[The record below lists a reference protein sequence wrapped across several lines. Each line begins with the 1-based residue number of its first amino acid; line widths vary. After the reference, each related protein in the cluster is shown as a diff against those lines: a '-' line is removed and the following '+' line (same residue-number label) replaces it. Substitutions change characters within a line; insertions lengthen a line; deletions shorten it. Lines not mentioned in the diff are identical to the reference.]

1 MIAADF
7 AAAVSAEACEDGN
20 SPPELLLGAASA
32 DISQWLVRMV
42 IHQHLFLVLQ
52 LLQWLQVR
60 MMADQQ
66 QHNPAQ
72 PKSTPR
78 ASYYRQMFK
87 KYSSKRTRT
96 YILGIPH
103 HQVKMSQRVVV
114 IWWSTHLIQNCLVTR
129 QRSWMMNCTIVIK
142 RRGTGS
148 TGCRLIVG
156 GPNKPCT
163 EGMGKNMPRKR

>member
-66 QHNPAQ
+66 QHNLNLLHGHW
-72 PKSTPR
+72 K
-78 ASYYRQMFK
+78 
-87 KYSSKRTRT
+87 
-96 YILGIPH
+96 ICLGT
-103 HQVKMSQRVVV
+103 SRYF
-114 IWWSTHLIQNCLVTR
+114 
-129 QRSWMMNCTIVIK
+129 
-142 RRGTGS
+142 
-148 TGCRLIVG
+148 
-156 GPNKPCT
+156 
-163 EGMGKNMPRKR
+163 